1 MKNFRAFH
9 VKYIGPTDAK
19 GSRIRIRDLRRRK
32 TLFISTHDERL
43 DDTQIDI
50 SLMLIPFFK
59 SKGIDIIGISEA
71 DSLKGYMM
79 LTDNFDI
86 DIK

>member
-1 MKNFRAFH
+1 MKNLRAFH
-9 VKYIGPTDAK
+9 VKYIGPTDTK

-43 DDTQIDI
+43 DDTQMDI

-59 SKGIDIIGISEA
+59 SKGIDIIGRSEA
-71 DSLKGYMM
+71 DSLKGYIM